1 MRAVYYERLGAARD
15 VLKLGAMETPPIGLG
30 EVCVRV
36 RISGINP
43 SDVKRR
49 GGQSMPTM
57 PFPRV
62 IPHQDGAGVIEAV
75 GAGVA
80 PTRVGERVWLY
91 EAQLGRPFGTAAE
104 WVVLP
109 SAQAVRLPDMVDF
122 VAGASLG
129 VPAMTAHRCVFADG
143 PVTGQTVLVA
153 GGAGAVGYYAI
164 QLAKWGGA
172 QVITTVSA
180 PAKAEVARTAGAD
193 HVVNYRTEDVAA
205 RIRALTGGSG
215 VDRVVEVAFGYNLAL
230 NERILKPNGAIA
242 SYASDAEREPRLPY
256 YAFSAKNATIHF
268 VLVYVMSKAA
278 HQAAIDDITTCLET
292 GVLRHPTPHRFAL
305 EDIVA
310 AHEAVESG
318 QVTGKAVVEMT

>member
-1 MRAVYYERLGAARD
+1 MRAAYYEQLGAARD
-15 VLKLGAMETPPIGLG
+15 VLRLGDVETPQVGPG
-30 EVCVRV
+30 EVRV
-36 RISGINP
+36 RVHTSGINP

-49 GGQSMPTM
+49 GGSSLTTI

-75 GAGVA
+75 GAGVSPA
-80 PTRVGERVWLY
+80 RVGERVWLY

-104 WVVLP
+104 WVSLP
-109 SAQAVRLPDMVDF
+109 SAQAVRLPDATDLD
-122 VAGASLG
+122 AGACLG

-172 QVITTVSA
+172 SVITTVSS

-205 RIRALTGGSG
+205 RVRELTHGSG
-215 VDRVVEVAFGYNLAL
+215 VERIVEVAFGANLAL
-230 NERILKPNGAIA
+230 NERLLTPHGAIA

-256 YAFSAKNATIHF
+256 HAFAAKNATLHF
-268 VLVYVMSKAA
+268 VLVYVMSRAA
-278 HQAAIDDITTCLET
+278 HQAAINDITTCLDA
-292 GVLRHPTPHRFAL
+292 GVLRHPVVHRFAL
-305 EDIVA
+305 PEIVA

-318 QVTGKAVVEMT
+318 LTIGKALVEMA

>member
-193 HVVNYRTEDVAA
+193 HVVNYRNEDVAA
-205 RIRALTGGSG
+205 HIRELTGGSG

-305 EDIVA
+305 EDIVT